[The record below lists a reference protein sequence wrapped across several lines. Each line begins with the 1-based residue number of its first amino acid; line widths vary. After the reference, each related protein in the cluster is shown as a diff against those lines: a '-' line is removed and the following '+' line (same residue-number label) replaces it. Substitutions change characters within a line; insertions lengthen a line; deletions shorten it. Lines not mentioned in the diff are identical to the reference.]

1 MANSAEGDDYR
12 KTLNLSP
19 TLSTGIIVFLSALN
33 IFLSIT
39 ASVGNALTIIALRKV
54 SSVHPPTKLLFRCLA
69 VTDLCVGLTSQ
80 PLFATIMLNAVTKMN
95 LDILFYV
102 LEVNTA
108 LSFVLCGVSIFTSTA
123 ISIDRLLALQLGL
136 RYRHVATLRRVRAVI
151 FCFWLV
157 GVSGGFIYSFWSHRI
172 TYTAA
177 IVLGILSLFISIFSY
192 KKIFLTLRQ
201 RQAKVES
208 HNEQDRPN
216 AGGIPLNVPRY
227 KKTVSSILWVQLA
240 LVACY
245 VPFVISVVIIEI
257 IGWRGV
263 SADAVWLSTITL
275 LYLNSSLNPILYCW
289 KIKEVRQAVK
299 DTVRRLNC
307 L

>member
-19 TLSTGIIVFLSALN
+19 TLIVFFSALN

-108 LSFVLCGVSIFTSTA
+108 LSFVLCGVST
-123 ISIDRLLALQLGL
+123 QQKK
-136 RYRHVATLRRVRAVI
+136 
-151 FCFWLV
+151 
-157 GVSGGFIYSFWSHRI
+157 
-172 TYTAA
+172 
-177 IVLGILSLFISIFSY
+177 LSKHY
-192 KKIFLTLRQ
+192 PK
-201 RQAKVES
+201 
-208 HNEQDRPN
+208 
-216 AGGIPLNVPRY
+216 Y
-227 KKTVSSILWVQLA
+227 
-240 LVACY
+240 
-245 VPFVISVVIIEI
+245 
-257 IGWRGV
+257 
-263 SADAVWLSTITL
+263 
-275 LYLNSSLNPILYCW
+275 
-289 KIKEVRQAVK
+289 
-299 DTVRRLNC
+299 
-307 L
+307 